1 MVEFDLPDVFTEE
14 FMALIPRQRYMVNQ
28 LMMEGAILSYSLSE
42 DRSTLWAVMSA
53 ESEMELLDTIE
64 RLPLAD
70 YMSHQVKEL
79 MFHNAASAVMQFSL
93 N

>member
-1 MVEFDLPDVFTEE
+1 MVEFDLPGEFTEE

-28 LMMEGAILSYSLSE
+28 LMMEGAILSYSLSD
-42 DRSTLWAVMSA
+42 DRGKLWAVMSA
-53 ESEMELLDTIE
+53 ESETGLLETIE
-64 RLPLAD
+64 KLPLAD
-70 YMSHQVKEL
+70 YMSHQIREL